1 MTSRSAGSF
10 GIFFPIV
17 FWSAQFCIGKIRE
30 NGLKEE
36 WKRHPKANGNCFLL
50 SSGKV
55 TLEGDERR
63 EHRGTRLEKFRK

>member
-10 GIFFPIV
+10 GIFFQSFSGLHNFV
-17 FWSAQFCIGKIRE
+17 LVKIRE